1 MDMSFL
7 NRRACRLT
15 HPKVSIGQ
23 YAEVW
28 TTKLRP
34 EDVAVGK
41 VVPSFLYYSRTDEDK
56 QFIGDDAFALEIELY
71 NLCRLKII
79 KTYVRH
85 GQTVNENGGTWE
97 GLWLPQVALQ
107 AWLNENHYVE
117 FVPNWVQMVNEWNM
131 AHPNQF
137 VLTEY
142 SEGKVLNLMAYNYAF
157 LRSCAFPAITFLPQ
171 PPQRQVH

>member
-34 EDVAVGK
+34 EDVTAGK
-41 VVPSFLYYSRTDEDK
+41 VVPSFLYFSRTNGDK
-56 QFIGDDAFALEIELY
+56 QFIGEDAFALEIELY
-71 NLCRLKII
+71 CLCRLKIV

-85 GQTVNENGGTWE
+85 GQTVNEDGGTWE
-97 GLWLPQVALQ
+97 GLWLAQVALQ
-107 AWLNENHYVE
+107 AWLNENHYIE
-117 FVPNWVQMVNEWNM
+117 SIPNWVQMVSEWNM
-131 AHPNQF
+131 AHPNLF

-142 SEGKVLNLMAYNYAF
+142 AVGKVLNLMAYNYAF
-157 LRSCAFPAITFLPQ
+157 LRSCAFPEIQF
-171 PPQRQVH
+171 V

>member
-1 MDMSFL
+1 MDMPFL
-7 NRRACRLT
+7 HRRACRLT

-23 YAEVW
+23 FAEIW

-41 VVPSFLYYSRTDEDK
+41 VVPSFLYYSRTNGEG
-56 QFIGDDAFALEIELY
+56 QAIGDDVFALEIELY
-71 NLCRLKII
+71 SLCRLKII

-85 GQTVNENGGTWE
+85 GQTVNEDGGTWD
-97 GLWLPQVALQ
+97 GLWLAQVALQ

-117 FVPNWVQMVNEWNM
+117 SIPNWVQMVTEWNM

-157 LRSCAFPAITFLPQ
+157 LRSCAFPEIMF
-171 PPQRQVH
+171 V

>member
-1 MDMSFL
+1 MEISFL
-7 NRRACRLT
+7 DRRACRLT

-23 YAEVW
+23 FAEIW

-34 EDVAVGK
+34 EDVAAGK
-41 VVPSFLYYSRTDEDK
+41 VVPSFLYFSRTDGDG
-56 QFIGDDAFALEIELY
+56 QFIGEDAFALEIELY
-71 NLCRLKII
+71 SLCRLKIV

-85 GQTVNENGGTWE
+85 GQTVNEDSGTWE
-97 GLWLPQVALQ
+97 GLWLAQVALK

-117 FVPNWVQMVNEWNM
+117 LVPNWVQMVSEWNM

-142 SEGKVLNLMAYNYAF
+142 AEGKVLNLMAYNYAF

>member
-1 MDMSFL
+1 MEISFL

-23 YAEVW
+23 FAEIW

-34 EDVAVGK
+34 EDVAAGK
-41 VVPSFLYYSRTDEDK
+41 VVPSFLYFSRTNRDG
-56 QFIGDDAFALEIELY
+56 QFIGEDAFALEIELY
-71 NLCRLKII
+71 SLCRLKIA

-85 GQTVNENGGTWE
+85 GQTVNEDGGTWE
-97 GLWLPQVALQ
+97 GLWVPQVALQ
-107 AWLNENHYVE
+107 AWLNER
-117 FVPNWVQMVNEWNM
+117 WNM

-142 SEGKVLNLMAYNYAF
+142 SEGKVLNFMAYNYTF
-157 LRSCAFPAITFLPQ
+157 LRSCAFPAIAFLPQ
-171 PPQRQVH
+171 SPQRQVH

>member
-1 MDMSFL
+1 MEISFL
-7 NRRACRLT
+7 YRRACRLT

-23 YAEVW
+23 FAEIW

-34 EDVAVGK
+34 EDVAAGK
-41 VVPSFLYYSRTDEDK
+41 VVPSFLYFSRTNRDG
-56 QFIGDDAFALEIELY
+56 QFIGEDAFALEIELY
-71 NLCRLKII
+71 SLCRLKIA

-85 GQTVNENGGTWE
+85 GQAVNEDGGTWE
-97 GLWLPQVALQ
+97 GLWLAQVALQ

-117 FVPNWVQMVNEWNM
+117 TIPNWVHMVTEWNM

-157 LRSCAFPAITFLPQ
+157 MRSCAFPEIEFF
-171 PPQRQVH
+171 

>member
-7 NRRACRLT
+7 HRRACRLT

-34 EDVAVGK
+34 EDVAAGK
-41 VVPSFLYYSRTDEDK
+41 LVPSFLYISRTNDGG
-56 QFIGDDAFALEIELY
+56 QFHWVDAFALEIELY
-71 NLCRLKII
+71 SLCRLKIV
-79 KTYVRH
+79 KTYVKH
-85 GQTVNENGGTWE
+85 GQTVNEDGGTWDD
-97 GLWLPQVALQ
+97 LWLAQVALQ
-107 AWLNENHYVE
+107 AWLNENHYIE
-117 FVPNWVQMVNEWNM
+117 SIPNWVQMVTEWNM

-142 SEGKVLNLMAYNYAF
+142 AEGKVLNLMAYNYAF
-157 LRSCAFPAITFLPQ
+157 MRSCAFPKIQF
-171 PPQRQVH
+171 V

>member
-7 NRRACRLT
+7 HRRACRLT

-23 YAEVW
+23 FAEIW

-34 EDVAVGK
+34 EDVAAGK
-41 VVPSFLYYSRTDEDK
+41 VVPSFLYFSCTNRDG
-56 QFIGDDAFALEIELY
+56 QFIGEDAFALEIELY
-71 NLCRLKII
+71 SLCRLKIA

-85 GQTVNENGGTWE
+85 GQTVNEDGDTWE

-107 AWLNENHYVE
+107 AWLNESHYVE
-117 FVPNWVQMVNEWNM
+117 LIPNWVEMVTEWNM

-142 SEGKVLNLMAYNYAF
+142 AEGKVLNLMAYNYAF
-157 LRSCAFPAITFLPQ
+157 LRSCAFPEIKFI
-171 PPQRQVH
+171 